1 MDVTVA
7 LALIATS
14 AESENDHRIRLT
26 SLRKCRKRLEFS
38 SLSLILALKSRNS
51 GRVEGFH
58 YRGVDNQCVFGAIRR
73 VTWVTIQVICGYRA
87 LIVAALSEGS
97 VGGPEETHRGCIA
110 H

>member
-1 MDVTVA
+1 MQEKARVFEPFSNFSFE
-7 LALIATS
+7 IAKLWTS
-14 AESENDHRIRLT
+14 RRV
-26 SLRKCRKRLEFS
+26 
-38 SLSLILALKSRNS
+38 SLS
-51 GRVEGFH
+51 
-58 YRGVDNQCVFGAIRR
+58 GVDNQCVFGAIRR